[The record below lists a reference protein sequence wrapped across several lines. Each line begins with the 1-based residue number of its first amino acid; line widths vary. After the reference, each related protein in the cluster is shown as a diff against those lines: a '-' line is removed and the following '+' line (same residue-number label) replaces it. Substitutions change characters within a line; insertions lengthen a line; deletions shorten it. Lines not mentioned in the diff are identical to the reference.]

1 MHSIFSRPISTANTW
16 STCIPFQPR
25 MTTNA
30 NSTPAINASKQF
42 EYRSTVETPAAPH
55 PESTNLSLTANLHAA
70 QTETQH
76 NQQLVEALAKVTQ
89 LQRLPQAKT
98 DVYREDEKDKIKYLL
113 WESEFA
119 SPRRFGSSNGSSKPT
134 FALSKHRRKSKQ
146 SSRTASIH
154 D

>member
-42 EYRSTVETPAAPH
+42 EYRSPVETPAVPH

-98 DVYREDEKDKIKYLL
+98 SINSKSAHSQFKDFRISVKITEPCRETT
-113 WESEFA
+113 A
-119 SPRRFGSSNGSSKPT
+119 MVQ
-134 FALSKHRRKSKQ
+134 KQ
-146 SSRTASIH
+146 VVQ
-154 D
+154 